1 MRLHYTLSAACLCS
15 MLPSLSRAQTPTDT
29 SKLETIVV
37 TAQKRSQSIQ
47 KVPMSIT
54 ALDSKKLKQLG
65 MTSSDQISGYMSNV
79 QVGLPSGKGNQPD
92 ITIRGVGLN
101 DYNSNNAGPNAV
113 YNDDV
118 YMSAPASQTFQTFD
132 LSRIEVLKGPQG
144 TLYGRNA
151 NGGAINYVSAKPT
164 DEFFASEDV
173 TYGSYNTLSTESVVN
188 GKLAEGVDGR
198 VAFSHNYSDGY
209 FQDQQDGK
217 TTNGEN
223 DYAWRAQL
231 AIRPADDLTVDL
243 NFHGGIV
250 DRRPDEYHQLGTLQ
264 SAFGAPCSTAA
275 VLAGSCVDLYGYK
288 SPSDLYAGN
297 YNRDQKLKVRGTG
310 GYARVSYNFKDITF
324 TSITAV
330 ESSNRFQPE
339 DTDAEPYQL
348 LELNYIAKSQEISQE
363 FRANGGR
370 TGWTWL
376 AGLSYL
382 HENLL
387 DAQTGNALLSL
398 DSFFGPGAGDGV
410 AETAAVADNQT
421 TNSTAA
427 YVQTDMTL
435 LPGLNLTLGGRYT
448 YETKDFDAAGF
459 LSLEGVGAPSGSF
472 GPLEPTYHFLQH
484 LNNAATSGR
493 AALDYTVRPGLLAY
507 ASITTGFKS
516 GGFNGGLLDS
526 DPAVAYRQLQPIRPE
541 SITSY
546 EAGVK
551 SDFLDDRLRLNGA
564 AFSYQYHDLQIFNL
578 VPAAAN
584 GGLPVNVLTNA
595 PRATIKGIDAE
606 ADLKPLQDLTLG
618 FTFGYLDT
626 ALGDFVNGAG
636 TTAPVTYTGKQFPL
650 APHFSLTG
658 SAAYDVRLA
667 GGDMIEFSTQASYR
681 TRQFFDSSND
691 PLTTQAAYWLLD
703 ARAEYRSA
711 NGQWRLALFSRN
723 LTGTRYLNYAL
734 DLGSPFGLIQQVVGT
749 PRFVGGEIAWRFR

>member
-1 MRLHYTLSAACLCS
+1 MRLHHTLAIASLCN
-15 MLPSLSRAQTPTDT
+15 LTTSLAQAQTQTDT

-37 TAQKRSQSIQ
+37 TAQKRSQSAQ
-47 KVPMSIT
+47 KVPMTIS
-54 ALDSKKLKQLG
+54 ALDAKKLKQLG
-65 MTSSDQISGYMSNV
+65 LTSSNQISNYISNV
-79 QVGLPSGKGNQPD
+79 QIGLPSGTGNQPD

-113 YNDDV
+113 YVDDV

-164 DEFFASEDV
+164 DDFFASEDL
-173 TYGSYNTLSTESVVN
+173 TYGSYNTLSSESVLN
-188 GKLAEGVDGR
+188 GPITDHVDGR
-198 VAFSHNYSDGY
+198 LAVSHNYSDGY
-209 FQDQQDGK
+209 FDNLQDGK

-231 AIRPADDLTVDL
+231 AIRPTDNLDIDL

-250 DRRPDEYHQLGTLQ
+250 DRRPDEYHQLGTLD
-264 SAFGAPCSTAA
+264 SAFGAPCNTAA

-288 SPSDLYAGN
+288 SPTDLYSGN

-310 GYARVSYNFKDITF
+310 GYARINYIFGDVTL

-330 ESSNRFQPE
+330 EASNRFQPE

-363 FRANGGR
+363 FRAVGAR
-370 TGWTWL
+370 AGWTWL
-376 AGLSYL
+376 AGLSYM

-387 DAQTGNALLSL
+387 DAQTGNVLLSL
-398 DSFFGPGAGDGV
+398 DSLVGPGAGDGT
-410 AETAAVADNQT
+410 AEIAAVADNQT
-421 TNSTAA
+421 TNSTSA
-427 YVQTDMTL
+427 YVQTEMTL
-435 LPGLNLTLGGRYT
+435 LDGLNLTLGGRYT

-459 LSLEGVGAPSGSF
+459 LSVEGVNAPSGTF
-472 GPLEPTYHFLQH
+472 GPLAPTYHFFQH

-507 ASITTGFKS
+507 ASVTTGFKS

-526 DPAVAYRQLQPIRPE
+526 DPAIAFQQLQPIQPE
-541 SITSY
+541 TINSY
-546 EAGVK
+546 EAGFK
-551 SDFLDDRLRLNGA
+551 SDWLDNRLRLNGA
-564 AFSYQYHDLQIFNL
+564 GFYYQYHDLQIFNL

-595 PRATIKGIDAE
+595 HQATIKGIDAE
-606 ADLKPLQDLTLG
+606 AEWKPVPDLVLG
-618 FTFGYLDT
+618 ATFGYLDT
-626 ALGDFVNGAG
+626 ALGTFVNGAG
-636 TTAPVTYTGKQFPL
+636 TTAAVTYTGKQFPL

-658 SAAYDVRLA
+658 SAAYDLRFA
-667 GGDMIEFSTQASYR
+667 NGDSLEFSTQASYR

-703 ARAEYRSA
+703 ARTEYRIA
-711 NGQWRLALFSRN
+711 NGKWRVAVFAKN

-734 DLGSPFGLIQQVVGT
+734 DLGSPFGLIQQVVGA
-749 PRFVGGEIAWRFR
+749 PRLVGGEIAWRFH